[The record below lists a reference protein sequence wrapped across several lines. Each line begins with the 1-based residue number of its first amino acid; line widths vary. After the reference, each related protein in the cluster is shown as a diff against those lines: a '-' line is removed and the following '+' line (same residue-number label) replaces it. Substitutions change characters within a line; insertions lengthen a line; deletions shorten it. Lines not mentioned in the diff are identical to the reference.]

1 MPWFWQT
8 CSPSPSQRRRLGL
21 GCSGPC
27 LCSPTAPARVTR
39 SHSPLGYPRPSTPG
53 ILPGINSREQLI
65 VREGSFVAV
74 LLLEVFLEHLK
85 CWWHLG
91 NSWVENER
99 LFFIFCMKWGVQAN
113 KKGWLQE
120 RKEER
125 KTPKAFKFVVLTI
138 FSHLDNCLS
147 VPSPSPKV
155 WILLRKHF
163 QFNI

>member
-8 CSPSPSQRRRLGL
+8 CSPGPSQRRRLGL

-27 LCSPTAPARVTR
+27 LCSLTAPARVTR

-99 LFFIFCMKWGVQAN
+99 LFFIFCVKWGVQAN